1 MRKTDNAD
9 ILQLKILLIVLAVVA
24 CALAVLFG
32 VVICQFVAAFR
43 AAEVPQV
50 QATEPPVTFAPPAPN
65 PYAPED
71 FQEVDGYMTCVTG
84 AYSLGVDVSEYRG
97 NINWEKVKNA
107 GMEFAII
114 RVGGRGWGTGKLY
127 PDGKAEEYY
136 QGAKKAGLQVGVY
149 FFSQAVS
156 AEEALE
162 EAQYTLSLIEGWDL
176 ELPVVF
182 DWEYVSG
189 EARTAN
195 VNARTLT
202 DCSLAFCKAIEEAG
216 REAMIYFNPSQ
227 GRDLLYLEEL
237 TDYPFWLAM
246 YDAPMNYPYEVE
258 FWQYTKNGSVPGIYG
273 GTDINI
279 LLPKRPMV

>member
-1 MRKTDNAD
+1 MGKTGNAD
-9 ILQLKILLIVLAVVA
+9 TLQLKILLIVLS
-24 CALAVLFG
+24 
-32 VVICQFVAAFR
+32 VVITGFALLLGLIFWR
-43 AAEVPQV
+43 AEPMPV
-50 QATEPPVTFAPPAPN
+50 QATEPPATFAPPAPN

-71 FQEVDGYMTCVTG
+71 FAEVDGFLACVTG
-84 AYSLGVDVSEYRG
+84 PYSMGVDVSEYRG
-97 NINWEKVKNA
+97 AINWEKVKNA

-149 FFSQAVS
+149 FFSQATSV
-156 AEEALE
+156 EEALE
-162 EAQYTLSLIEGWDL
+162 EAQYTLSLIQGWELD
-176 ELPVVF
+176 LPVVF
-182 DWEYVSG
+182 DWEYVSAD
-189 EARTAN
+189 ARTAN
-195 VNARTLT
+195 VKARTLT

-216 REAMIYFNPSQ
+216 YQAMIYFNASQ

-258 FWQYTKNGSVPGIYG
+258 YWQYTKKGSVPGIYG
-273 GTDINI
+273 ETDVNI
-279 LLPKRPMV
+279 FLPKRPLV